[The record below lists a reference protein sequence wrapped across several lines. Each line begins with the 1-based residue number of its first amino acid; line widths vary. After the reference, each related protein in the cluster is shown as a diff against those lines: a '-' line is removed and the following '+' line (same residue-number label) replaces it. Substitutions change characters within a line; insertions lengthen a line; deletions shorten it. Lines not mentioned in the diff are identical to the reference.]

1 MSMALLVVT
10 KLTKDFGGLRAV
22 ADLSFVLK
30 AGEILGLI
38 GPNGAGKTTAFN
50 LMAGFL
56 PPTSGEVL
64 FEGRRVLGLKPHAVV
79 RRGIARTFQ
88 IVKPFRNLPVLENV
102 TLAAF
107 LHEPRRAG
115 AEAAA
120 KRTLEI
126 VGLSGQW
133 DRQASDLTLGEQK
146 RLEIARALA
155 TRPKILFLDE
165 PMGGLNPT
173 EIDEACELVR
183 KIRDQGVTIMLVEHH
198 MKAIMRISDRVIVL
212 HHGVKIGD
220 APPQEIVKNRDVIT
234 AYLGEGATHA

>member
-1 MSMALLVVT
+1 MSLLRVSN
-10 KLTKDFGGLRAV
+10 LTKDFGGLRAV
-22 ADLSFVLK
+22 AGLSFELN

-38 GPNGAGKTTAFN
+38 GPNGAGKTTAYN
-50 LMAGFL
+50 LMSGFI

-64 FEGRRVLGLKPHAVV
+64 LEGRSVVGLKPHAVV
-79 RRGIARTFQ
+79 QRGIARTFQ

-107 LHEPRRAG
+107 LHEPRRAK
-115 AEAAA
+115 AEAEAGSM
-120 KRTLEI
+120 LEI
-126 VGLSGQW
+126 VGLSGQAG
-133 DRQASDLTLGEQK
+133 RNASDLTLGEQK

-183 KIRDQGVTIMLVEHH
+183 RIRERGITIMLVEHH

-220 APPQEIVKNRDVIT
+220 ASPAEIVKNRDVIA
-234 AYLGEGATHA
+234 AYLGKGAVHA

>member
-1 MSMALLVVT
+1 MSLLKVT
-10 KLTKDFGGLRAV
+10 NLTKDFGGLRAV
-22 ADLSFVLK
+22 AGLSFELN

-50 LMAGFL
+50 LIAGFI
-56 PPTSGEVL
+56 PPTSGEV
-64 FEGRRVLGLKPHAVV
+64 FFGGGNIVGLKPHAVV
-79 RRGIARTFQ
+79 KRGIARTFQ

-107 LHEPRRAG
+107 LHEPGRAG

-120 KRTLEI
+120 RRMLEV
-126 VGLSGQW
+126 VGLSGQA
-133 DRQASDLTLGEQK
+133 DRNASDLTLGEQK

-155 TRPKILFLDE
+155 TRPRIILLDE

-173 EIDEACELVR
+173 EIDEACQLVL
-183 KIRDQGVTIMLVEHH
+183 KIRGQGVSIVLVEHH
-198 MKAIMRISDRVIVL
+198 MKAIMRISDRVVVL

-220 APPQEIVKNRDVIT
+220 GPPAEIVQNRDVVK
-234 AYLGEGATHA
+234 AYLGEGAAHA